1 MTEKECLQAIV
12 IDWGELAVNP
22 RLLKRQTSLNNYR
35 SDCPACEYVWEG
47 VFDNPLCPDEYK
59 EADCPVYCPMMAAWP
74 QGCVMS
80 ANKPDSLFME
90 WLAAS
95 GYDKCF
101 FAALIAEWG
110 EYLLN
115 KLEEKKL

>member
-12 IDWGELAVNP
+12 KGWSELAINP
-22 RLLKRQTSLNNYR
+22 ELSKAQTSLDNYLSR
-35 SDCPACEYVWEG
+35 CPACEYVWEG
-47 VFDNPLCPDEYK
+47 VYLNPACPDVYK
-59 EADCPVYCPMMAAWP
+59 DLSCHVYCPMIAAWP
-74 QGCVMS
+74 KGCTGN
-80 ANKPDSLFME
+80 ADIKDSLFTE

-115 KLEEKKL
+115 RLKE